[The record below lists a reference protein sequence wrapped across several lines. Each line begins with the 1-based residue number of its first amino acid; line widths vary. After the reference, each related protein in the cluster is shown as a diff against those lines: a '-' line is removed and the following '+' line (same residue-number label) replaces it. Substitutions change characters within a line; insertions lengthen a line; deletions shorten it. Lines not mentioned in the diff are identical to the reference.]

1 MLLSALIP
9 LILAGLDGTTAVT
22 FFEWPHYLGRFHTVK
37 PGEVSTSE
45 LPWRGSI
52 QSIELAPTEQLVTYD
67 EPDFRGNKAV
77 WLRSTP
83 YPGNW
88 VGRIAS
94 FQIRPLNITAF
105 PSPTHDEASWRL
117 MGTWEGYLMVRL
129 SVTVGGFPE
138 CYSTNGVNCKLE
150 AHVENLLPLLASAQ
164 LTNNTDSNP
173 ITAATRGNASSD
185 TIVLRRAPDNQT
197 VFPAPCGPL
206 RMEHWGETGL
216 TKSQEWSSGHWCF
229 KANQLL
235 HAPVNAVRSSLNCYQ
250 RASSSD
256 YIAGFMVSST
266 DGLQIC
272 LPENYTDT
280 IVGVSV
286 CHNFNERATCEAVVA
301 RILTEDNTSRMGI
314 EFVSASGSESQ
325 PGVIGTIIAVS
336 SGLLA
341 SGGAAFY
348 CARKANG
355 RLLNV
360 EATYCSSHDGDDS
373 EEATSEFHRQNSES
387 KDVF

>member
-197 VFPAPCGPL
+197 VQHL
-206 RMEHWGETGL
+206 RIVRLGSSTTNPTRLFTTNTIEKHVDMLMVWYHLNKNIAEDVAFAESRILGETIAA
-216 TKSQEWSSGHWCF
+216 EDI
-229 KANQLL
+229 L
-235 HAPVNAVRSSLNCYQ
+235 H
-250 RASSSD
+250 D
-256 YIAGFMVSST
+256 
-266 DGLQIC
+266 
-272 LPENYTDT
+272 
-280 IVGVSV
+280 
-286 CHNFNERATCEAVVA
+286 
-301 RILTEDNTSRMGI
+301 MGAI
-314 EFVSASGSESQ
+314 RH
-325 PGVIGTIIAVS
+325 
-336 SGLLA
+336 
-341 SGGAAFY
+341 GAYA
-348 CARKANG
+348 AWRG
-355 RLLNV
+355 
-360 EATYCSSHDGDDS
+360 
-373 EEATSEFHRQNSES
+373 
-387 KDVF
+387 